1 MTVRLKIWHHEEPR
15 DWNPRVEPIV
25 NVCSSDNVEA
35 WLSLANEE
43 KGGEYFL
50 QMGNDP
56 DIHAQVV
63 IAPGEEKKFHWHD
76 RENNRDK
83 ELFSLF
89 RGGLGTTDLLL
100 IRSESGDRETLAK
113 VSVEDKNKE
122 RFYNEMRADLF
133 NKTLPHFIVDD
144 YRGQMEKDRF
154 SLEFNEGFVSCEDK
168 DVMLEVLQKIIE
180 SIAPLLK
187 CIAQSPVMCYET
199 FSCRRPLS
207 KISHLDRLT
216 RHAIMRSPISF
227 SEMRAR
233 NDRVF
238 TSRKR
243 VTTRMPVHAAIRAF
257 LVRDVL
263 QRLVS
268 IRHGF
273 EKVRAE
279 EDEELKGRQA
289 EIGKQKDEQTIISL
303 KRIICDKNG
312 LLLRIDEK
320 IKQVDTNK
328 LKVLRLLRL
337 PIFLG
342 LRNEFS
348 IYDLCPVDFM
358 ATEAYRKLYNKM
370 VTFLQTRFWWVHDEA
385 LSGRGK
391 MPQLKLDPDTGET
404 RLQKKYSIVYEM
416 WCYSRLIHAMIGLD
430 YRLEEGQRIKA
441 EDCSF
446 VIFKK
451 DHVKVE
457 LRHGIVSRKA
467 KRGKRAEFTSDG
479 KLTPDFAII
488 VYDTQKQKSKWIV
501 ADSKSDSSMKSHMVD
516 KRNKYAN
523 IEKDGIGKPL
533 ASVLFWSGESKGNST
548 EISFPPRR
556 MGLEGDHSKD
566 DYEWKE
572 GYGIIQHEDLPPYH
586 GDVRA
591 NVESDT
597 DSISV
602 FQEFMSGMI
611 KTALREME

>member
-1 MTVRLKIWHHEEPR
+1 MTVRLKIWHHGVPR

-25 NVCSSDNVEA
+25 NVSSSDNVEA

-50 QMGNDP
+50 KMGDDP
-56 DIHAQVV
+56 DIHAQTV
-63 IAPGEEKKFHWHD
+63 IASGGEGKFHWYD
-76 RENNRDK
+76 RENNRYE

-89 RGGLGTTDLLL
+89 RGGLGTYDFLLVNT
-100 IRSESGDRETLAK
+100 ESGDGEVLAK

-122 RFYNEMRADLF
+122 RFYNEMEADLF

-154 SLEFNEGFVSCEDK
+154 SLEFNEGFVSYEDK

-207 KISHLDRLT
+207 MMSRLDRLT
-216 RHAIMRSPISF
+216 RQAIMRSPISF
-227 SEMRAR
+227 SEMCAR

-243 VTTRMPVHAAIRAF
+243 VTTRMPVHAAIRTF

-263 QRLVS
+263 LRLVS
-268 IRHGF
+268 IRHEF
-273 EKVRAE
+273 ERVRAE
-279 EDEELKGRQA
+279 EAEELKRRQA
-289 EIGKQKDEQTIISL
+289 EIRQQKDEQTINSL

-385 LSGRGK
+385 HSGRGK

-451 DHVKVE
+451 DHVEVE
-457 LRHGIVSRKA
+457 IRHGIVSRKA

-501 ADSKSDSSMKSHMVD
+501 ADSKSDACMRKHMVD
-516 KRNKYAN
+516 ARNQYAN

-533 ASVLFWSGESKGNST
+533 ASVLLWSGESKGNST

-597 DSISV
+597 GSISV
-602 FQEFMSGMI
+602 FQKFMSGMI
-611 KTALREME
+611 KTALREMA